1 MLQKE
6 SLDKKV
12 LDLIWK
18 TIKKLPVILYVLQ
31 HGNYLK
37 FLNSF
42 YESII

>member
-18 TIKKLPVILYVLQ
+18 TIKSLLDELRIPELVL
-31 HGNYLK
+31 
-37 FLNSF
+37 
-42 YESII
+42 